1 MLNIHE
7 IKEVLSKAHVAAHEE
22 SLATSKA
29 CIANPDDTATWKA
42 DALATA
48 KSLALFEA
56 LDVVT
61 TISWHSD
68 ETAEQIVNR
77 IVKAITFKAEY
88 SANKLYEDI
97 EAKSA

>member
-7 IKEVLSKAHVAAHEE
+7 IEEALRKAHDAAHEE
-22 SLATSKA
+22 YLATSNA
-29 CIANPDDTATWKA
+29 YLADSDNPKLQLA
-42 DALATA
+42 DAIATE
-48 KSLALFEA
+48 KVIALSDA
-56 LDVVT
+56 LDTVT
-61 TISWHSD
+61 QISWHSD